1 MVVHFENVS
10 DTGGMSAYG
19 DLTLRLALPPS
30 MGRTP
35 SDQGGVSATGLS
47 FMCITRVRGWACAH
61 HTLSNT
67 AAARCWERAQMYSTY
82 VLEGRELTSGGGRNT
97 MHELPSHFLTQ

>member
-47 FMCITRVRGWACAH
+47 FMCMYNTGEGMGVCASHAFEHSGSTLLGAGPDVQYVRAGGKGAH
-61 HTLSNT
+61 
-67 AAARCWERAQMYSTY
+67 
-82 VLEGRELTSGGGRNT
+82 
-97 MHELPSHFLTQ
+97 

>member
-10 DTGGMSAYG
+10 DTGGLSAYG

-67 AAARCWERAQMYSTY
+67 AAARCWERAQMYSTCWR
-82 VLEGRELTSGGGRNT
+82 EGSSLVVAVGVQCMSSLRTS
-97 MHELPSHFLTQ
+97 